1 MSDALAKIVST
12 GTTFDRLFW
21 AIEQTERPTL
31 AIYHELKFSTVT
43 RAYLGHIIGLNMK
56 LLKSLLADLDH
67 IQLGLSWPHKI
78 YLITKLY

>member
-21 AIEQTERPTL
+21 AIEQTERPSH
-31 AIYHELKFSTVT
+31 IYHELKFSTVT
-43 RAYLGHIIGLNMK
+43 RAYLGHIIGLNIK

-67 IQLGLSWPHKI
+67 IK
-78 YLITKLY
+78 YF